1 MLKHCE
7 TLRTFDEPLA
17 KIDELCEFGEVQ
29 KNVDFIDLE
38 KYWKMSLLLYLRRR
52 YSRERAEKMYD
63 VTPLHL
69 HAIQSPE
76 YRSKTSAN
84 DNETLLY

>member
-1 MLKHCE
+1 MNFVDLENFSMLKIA
-7 TLRTFDEPLA
+7 PALA
-17 KIDELCEFGEVQ
+17 IWG
-29 KNVDFIDLE
+29 VDT
-38 KYWKMSLLLYLRRR
+38 
-52 YSRERAEKMYD
+52 AENGPKRMYD